1 MKGYED
7 LIAGLC
13 LLVVV
18 LVGGYTYLQSEVFK
32 QKQSLQIPAVSAP
45 VVKDKIASQR
55 SEKTMFEVVVKRTE

>member
-7 LIAGLC
+7 LIAGLL

-32 QKQSLQIPAVSAP
+32 QKQSLQVP
-45 VVKDKIASQR
+45 VVKEKPIAQR
-55 SEKTMFEVVVKRTE
+55 SEKTIFEVASKTTE

>member
-32 QKQSLQIPAVSAP
+32 QKQSLQVEAVKHKVTTEPKS
-45 VVKDKIASQR
+45 D
-55 SEKTMFEVVVKRTE
+55 KTMFETVVKRTE

>member
-18 LVGGYTYLQSEVFK
+18 LVGGYVYLDSQVYK
-32 QKQSLQIPAVSAP
+32 QKQVLQVEAVKHKVTTVS
-45 VVKDKIASQR
+45 KSD
-55 SEKTMFEVVVKRTE
+55 KTMFEVSVKTTKD